1 MNFSYSFLSSF
12 KLVVLSTFLFLAA
25 PNAQSQIIID
35 IFDIPGF
42 ANGGGGSTDFRLISN
57 SAATNPIYHNANGY
71 AESDP
76 VTVQIYDNNNN
87 LVQTISYAS
96 PNEMIMPQLSSG
108 LYRFV
113 IFHEGTSYAKWVQI
127 T

>member
-1 MNFSYSFLSSF
+1 MNFPYSFLFSL
-12 KLVVLSTFLFLAA
+12 KMVLFSTFLLVSA
-25 PNAQSQIIID
+25 PTAHSQIIIG

-42 ANGGGGSTDFRLISN
+42 ANGGGGSTDFRLIPS
-57 SAATNPIYHNANGY
+57 SAATNPIYHNPNGQ

-87 LVQTISYAS
+87 LVQDISYTS
-96 PNEMIMPQLSSG
+96 PNEMIMPQLTAG
-108 LYRFV
+108 LYRIV
-113 IFHEGTSYAKWVQI
+113 IYYEGSSYAKWVQV